1 MPINKIGTTGKRD
14 ETMGYVKW
22 SYETLNH
29 FCGDVF
35 KAFGF
40 TEEESNQ
47 IKDVLLTADL
57 YGIESHGMQRMVRYH
72 KGIEKGTI
80 HPQAKP
86 EVVFETPISAVIDG
100 HNGMGQLISV
110 YAMTILCN
118 SLFETHFFNSFSS
131 QTKYEINIILE
142 KIFYFTSL
150 SFLLKRKLP
159 FLKKDAPYI
168 NYLISFEFFIMFI
181 MAYYFLV
188 NILNNMPNISN
199 HLVFIGFLVLI
210 IIFNI
215 VFNKL
220 IESNEL
226 LLKTKL
232 KEQENKY
239 IQENLN
245 YIKTIKYDVDNI
257 EHRMNYILQSIEYD
271 LINEDYLK
279 AIHKIKAQKETVLSI
294 SPIIVTNNETFDF
307 ILNLEIKSLLQD
319 GKEIKTCISI
329 SENAV
334 YNHPVAAYRI
344 TKLLKYIYNFY
355 QHVELFIAEKEDT
368 SLEVKFIIPHYLEL
382 SSSFEEELNTF
393 DDYSITI
400 IKNDETMII
409 QYIDSLSSYH

>member
-1 MPINKIGTTGKRD
+1 MIFEIVNNLLENFLLSYFISSFIKMKNTKMKFIIITMIINMIISTIMT
-14 ETMGYVKW
+14 
-22 SYETLNH
+22 SYYLVGISQTLVIQLCIWICLYLFH
-29 FCGDVF
+29 DDFSFQDIAVALFCNLMLF
-35 KAFGF
+35 
-40 TEEESNQ
+40 
-47 IKDVLLTADL
+47 
-57 YGIESHGMQRMVRYH
+57 
-72 KGIEKGTI
+72 
-80 HPQAKP
+80 
-86 EVVFETPISAVIDG
+86 
-100 HNGMGQLISV
+100 ISV

>member
-1 MPINKIGTTGKRD
+1 MIFEIVNNLLENFLLSYFISSFIKMKNNKKKFIIITMIINMIISTIMT
-14 ETMGYVKW
+14 
-22 SYETLNH
+22 SYYL
-29 FCGDVF
+29 V
-35 KAFGF
+35 
-40 TEEESNQ
+40 
-47 IKDVLLTADL
+47 
-57 YGIESHGMQRMVRYH
+57 GIEQTLVIQLRIWICLYLFHDDFSFQD
-72 KGIEKGTI
+72 I
-80 HPQAKP
+80 
-86 EVVFETPISAVIDG
+86 AVALFC
-100 HNGMGQLISV
+100 NLMLFISV

-271 LINEDYLK
+271 LINEDYLE

-329 SENAV
+329 SENAA

-368 SLEVKFIIPHYLEL
+368 FLEVKFIIPHYLEL

>member
-1 MPINKIGTTGKRD
+1 MIFEIINNLLENFLLSYFISSFIKMKHNKKNFIII
-14 ETMGYVKW
+14 TMIINMIISTIMT
-22 SYETLNH
+22 SYYL
-29 FCGDVF
+29 V
-35 KAFGF
+35 
-40 TEEESNQ
+40 
-47 IKDVLLTADL
+47 
-57 YGIESHGMQRMVRYH
+57 GIEQTLVIQLCIWICLYLFHDDFSFQD
-72 KGIEKGTI
+72 I
-80 HPQAKP
+80 
-86 EVVFETPISAVIDG
+86 AVALFC
-100 HNGMGQLISV
+100 NLMLFISV

-159 FLKKDAPYI
+159 F
-168 NYLISFEFFIMFI
+168 
-181 MAYYFLV
+181 
-188 NILNNMPNISN
+188 LNNMPNISN

-271 LINEDYLK
+271 LINEDYLE

>member
-1 MPINKIGTTGKRD
+1 MIFEIVNNLLENFLLSYFISSFIKMKNNKKKFIIITMIINMIISTIMT
-14 ETMGYVKW
+14 
-22 SYETLNH
+22 SYYL
-29 FCGDVF
+29 V
-35 KAFGF
+35 
-40 TEEESNQ
+40 
-47 IKDVLLTADL
+47 
-57 YGIESHGMQRMVRYH
+57 GIEQTLVIQLYIWICLYLFHDDFSFQD
-72 KGIEKGTI
+72 I
-80 HPQAKP
+80 
-86 EVVFETPISAVIDG
+86 AVALFC
-100 HNGMGQLISV
+100 NLMLFISV

-271 LINEDYLK
+271 LINEDYLE

-329 SENAV
+329 SENAA

-368 SLEVKFIIPHYLEL
+368 FLEVKFIIPHYLEL

>member
-1 MPINKIGTTGKRD
+1 MIFEIVNNLLENFLLSYFISSFIKMKNNKKKFIIITMIINMIISTIMT
-14 ETMGYVKW
+14 
-22 SYETLNH
+22 SYYLVGISQTLVIQLCIWICLYLFH
-29 FCGDVF
+29 DDFSFQDIAVALFCNLMLF
-35 KAFGF
+35 
-40 TEEESNQ
+40 
-47 IKDVLLTADL
+47 
-57 YGIESHGMQRMVRYH
+57 
-72 KGIEKGTI
+72 
-80 HPQAKP
+80 
-86 EVVFETPISAVIDG
+86 
-100 HNGMGQLISV
+100 ISV

-400 IKNDETMII
+400 IKNMK
-409 QYIDSLSSYH
+409 Q

>member
-1 MPINKIGTTGKRD
+1 MIFEIVNNLLENFLLSYFISSFIKMKNNKKKFIIITMIINMIISTIMT
-14 ETMGYVKW
+14 
-22 SYETLNH
+22 SYYL
-29 FCGDVF
+29 V
-35 KAFGF
+35 
-40 TEEESNQ
+40 
-47 IKDVLLTADL
+47 
-57 YGIESHGMQRMVRYH
+57 GIEQTLVIQLCIWICLYLFHDDFSFQD
-72 KGIEKGTI
+72 I
-80 HPQAKP
+80 
-86 EVVFETPISAVIDG
+86 AVALFC
-100 HNGMGQLISV
+100 NLMLFISV

-118 SLFETHFFNSFSS
+118 SLFETHFFISFSS

-232 KEQENKY
+232 KEQEN
-239 IQENLN
+239 LN

-271 LINEDYLK
+271 LINEDYLE